1 MAVSPQA
8 KIFSNQDRT
17 EFAGR
22 ETELASLLA
31 YADEWKD
38 DGGLF
43 LYAEPG
49 SGASELLRQTADT
62 LHSRS
67 DKVIPFY
74 FKLSETDTDSIETAR
89 RFAYEFVLQ
98 AVAFLRGKPSLLSVA
113 PSIDELKAISTP
125 RDSAWIDDLHR
136 AIREF
141 GKDDF
146 GSLARICLSAPF
158 RAAAAGTESVVVI
171 DEFHLAANIAGG
183 FSEDLHAVF
192 ERASVPYIFAGHRRG
207 ISPRTTAKRFD
218 LTRPSF
224 LWAGPII
231 ASIAARRG
239 VEIND
244 ECRDLIATQ
253 CGCDLSL
260 IDSLLATA
268 ADSRIDLDSFLKT
281 EQVYAESLFGGH
293 VGRRFD
299 AVFNSVSDSKE
310 AQRRIIGL
318 IADSAPSD
326 EGGIP
331 IELWERR
338 IDAKPKRIRQMIDR
352 LYVSELIDVDSQSV
366 QLNAKDIVLEDYL
379 DKRTKLEF
387 EGANRAIVFGKSLGE
402 YIKRAPRL
410 MADIYRREASLG
422 LRGLLASFE
431 GTELPLGLIDYG
443 VFNEELK
450 GEADDVILEK
460 LAKAT
465 AFVRLP
471 RVYFASDTESFH
483 HSFAEIAKT
492 GMSAVAMGFDQS
504 GADLEQTVWIAAQI
518 ESKLETS
525 NDVTEYWCDHL
536 EAVALKC
543 DVAKYR
549 IWLISPEGFT
559 PESLELLKRR
569 NSFGSSHKQIDL
581 LRSFLRTEQDNVPAA
596 VMDEYEFVLPM
607 DQDAELIAARAI
619 EDIAKRHSVAPKA
632 VNQIKTA
639 LVEAYINASEHSL
652 SPDRKIY
659 QKIRIDE
666 DKIEIT
672 ISNRGIRLGDKN
684 GKVVEFEQ
692 GRRGWG
698 LKLMRQLMDEV
709 RVETVDDGTR
719 ISMIKYLKRDVQA
732 IAIK

>member
-38 DGGLF
+38 DGGLL

-49 SGASELLRQTADT
+49 SGSSELLRQTADT

-67 DKVIPFY
+67 SKIIPFY
-74 FKLSETDTDSIETAR
+74 FRLSKTDTDSLETAR
-89 RFAYEFVLQ
+89 RFAYEFILQ
-98 AVAFLRGKPSLLSVA
+98 AVAFLRRHPSLLSIT

-125 RDSAWIDDLHR
+125 RDSAWIDDLSR
-136 AIREF
+136 TIKEF

-146 GSLARICLSAPF
+146 GSLVRICLSAPF
-158 RAAAAGTESVVVI
+158 RASAAGTKSIVII
-171 DEFHLAANIAGG
+171 DEIHLAANIAGD
-183 FSEDLHAVF
+183 FSDDLHAVF
-192 ERASVPYIFAGHRRG
+192 ERANLPYVFAGHRRG
-207 ISPRTTAKRFD
+207 ISSCSAAKRLD

-224 LWAGPII
+224 LSAGPIV
-231 ASIAARRG
+231 ASIAKRHG
-239 VEIND
+239 VELND
-244 ECRDLIATQ
+244 ECRDLIAAQ

-268 ADSRIDLDSFLKT
+268 ADSRVDLDSFLKT

-293 VGRRFD
+293 VGRRYD
-299 AVFNSVSDSKE
+299 AVFDSVSDSKE
-310 AQRRIIGL
+310 NQRRIIGL

-338 IDAKPKRIRQMIDR
+338 IDAKPKRIRRMIDR
-352 LYVSELIDVDSQSV
+352 LYVNELIDVDSQSV
-366 QLNAKDIVLEDYL
+366 QLNARDIVLKDYL

-443 VFNEELK
+443 VFNTELK

-483 HSFAEIAKT
+483 HQFAEIAKT
-492 GMSAVAMGFDQS
+492 GMSAVAMGFDHS
-504 GADLEQTVWIAAQI
+504 GSDLEETVWIAAQI
-518 ESKLETS
+518 ESKLEAS
-525 NDVTEYWCDHL
+525 QDVTEYWCDHL
-536 EAVALKC
+536 ETVALKC

-549 IWLISPEGFT
+549 IWLISPEGFM

-569 NSFGSSHKQIDL
+569 NAFGSSIKQIDL
-581 LRSFLRTEQDNVPAA
+581 FKSFFKTGKQEADIS
-596 VMDEYEFVLPM
+596 MDEYEFVLPM
-607 DQDAELIAARAI
+607 DQDAELIATRAI
-619 EDIAKRHSVAPKA
+619 EDIAKRHAVESKT

-659 QKIRIDE
+659 QKIRIDD

-672 ISNRGIRLGDKN
+672 ISNRGLRLEDKN
-684 GKVVEFEQ
+684 SKVVEFEQ

-719 ISMIKYLKRDVQA
+719 ISMTKYLKRDVQA